1 MTEEKKFN
9 AKFVL
14 YIGFAFFTAE
24 LAWGLYNAR
33 VSLFLKDHLIFLG
46 LVGIWMALDNIIG
59 VILQPIMGSLSDNT
73 RTKYGRRMPY
83 LIVGIP
89 LAAVFFSLIPF
100 LRAELTSLLIIIFLF
115 GIAMGSYRAQAVAI
129 MPDFVRSEH
138 RSKGNAIINA
148 MGGVGAVIGYGLSLL
163 SGIITVEGAF
173 IVAAILMILGLVVLL
188 SKVNENDSF
197 SYKSLLELEKK
208 EGKKIKSEKKTP
220 GLIASFSDILKE
232 KDLST
237 LIMLF
242 AIFSWF
248 IAYQGLAALLS
259 IYGETVLNQS
269 ESIAGFLPF
278 FFALPIIIFAYP
290 FAKVAEKLGRR
301 KAIKIGLTIIS
312 TCVLIGY
319 FLGYAGSNALIG
331 IILILI
337 IAGMG
342 WSFVNVNSIV
352 IIWEMAPSEE
362 KIGTYTGVYYFF
374 SYLAGIL
381 GPYILGS
388 LTDLT
393 SSPTMPHTL
402 LLIGAIFFMIS
413 LVLMFFV
420 KRGEATLTEE
430 EKKAK
435 QKAIQNL

>member
-148 MGGVGAVIGYGLSLL
+148 MGGVFKPDQFG
-163 SGIITVEGAF
+163 TRM
-173 IVAAILMILGLVVLL
+173 ILMNDFRFIGIPGEIPT
-188 SKVNENDSF
+188 SFHNECRN
-197 SYKSLLELEKK
+197 
-208 EGKKIKSEKKTP
+208 GT
-220 GLIASFSDILKE
+220 ILKRTGE
-232 KDLST
+232 IHPLH
-237 LIMLF
+237 
-242 AIFSWF
+242 
-248 IAYQGLAALLS
+248 AAAHDP
-259 IYGETVLNQS
+259 V
-269 ESIAGFLPF
+269 
-278 FFALPIIIFAYP
+278 
-290 FAKVAEKLGRR
+290 KV
-301 KAIKIGLTIIS
+301 
-312 TCVLIGY
+312 
-319 FLGYAGSNALIG
+319 
-331 IILILI
+331 
-337 IAGMG
+337 
-342 WSFVNVNSIV
+342 SIV
-352 IIWEMAPSEE
+352 PLFEE
-362 KIGTYTGVYYFF
+362 AHLGQFF
-374 SYLAGIL
+374 
-381 GPYILGS
+381 
-388 LTDLT
+388 
-393 SSPTMPHTL
+393 
-402 LLIGAIFFMIS
+402 
-413 LVLMFFV
+413 
-420 KRGEATLTEE
+420 
-430 EKKAK
+430 
-435 QKAIQNL
+435 